1 MTIYL
6 GSRYENS
13 VVDFVSFTPST
24 DAAPIVFYEFTDI
37 GRIEYNTYTWKEGD
51 RLDQVAMNFYSN
63 PERWWL
69 IAEYNPEVSDHQNIP
84 AGTVLR
90 MPSV

>member
-6 GSRYENS
+6 SSRYENS
-13 VVDFVSFTPST
+13 VVDFVAFTGTS

-37 GRIEYNTYTWKEGD
+37 GLINYNTYTWKEGD
-51 RLDQVAMNFYSN
+51 RLDQVAMEFYGD
-63 PERWWL
+63 PEKWWL

-84 AGTVLR
+84 AGKVLR
-90 MPSV
+90 IPSV

>member
-1 MTIYL
+1 LLL
-6 GSRYENS
+6 GPLPVAAVLFTAAGNHNRL
-13 VVDFVSFTPST
+13 VDHL
-24 DAAPIVFYEFTDI
+24 DEFTDI

-90 MPSV
+90 IPSV